1 MLKPAVDAL
10 RNAPAPRDSWYEGP
24 RALGDK
30 NGDGSTN
37 ATNTMVANNGREPG
51 AHNGSLESVSPGV
64 RLALS
69 RLIAWSPH
77 ALCVADATA
86 KDQPIVFAND
96 NFFVQ
101 TGYPPEEV
109 LGRNCRFL
117 QGPGTDRET
126 VRAMREA
133 IAKGKEFHGR
143 LMNYHKNGTSLV
155 NSLVMSPLRDE
166 KGVVTHFIG
175 IQRLAPAKSLDDA
188 PAEYQF
194 RAAL

>member
-1 MLKPAVDAL
+1 MSK
-10 RNAPAPRDSWYEGP
+10 
-24 RALGDK
+24 
-30 NGDGSTN
+30 
-37 ATNTMVANNGREPG
+37 
-51 AHNGSLESVSPGV
+51 
-64 RLALS
+64 
-69 RLIAWSPH
+69 
-77 ALCVADATA
+77 CVVIRVEFDLY
-86 KDQPIVFAND
+86 IR
-96 NFFVQ
+96 FFHTDILLTVQ
-101 TGYPPEEV
+101 TGYPPAEV

-117 QGPGTDRET
+117 QGVGTDKDT

-133 IAKGKEFHGR
+133 VSNGREFHGR

-166 KGVVTHFIG
+166 RGVVTHFIG

>member
-1 MLKPAVDAL
+1 MASASSDC
-10 RNAPAPRDSWYEGP
+10 
-24 RALGDK
+24 
-30 NGDGSTN
+30 
-37 ATNTMVANNGREPG
+37 G
-51 AHNGSLESVSPGV
+51 ASSSS
-64 RLALS
+64 ALS

-126 VRAMREA
+126 IRAMREA
-133 IAKGKEFHGR
+133 IARGKEFHGR

-166 KGVVTHFIG
+166 KGIVTHFIG